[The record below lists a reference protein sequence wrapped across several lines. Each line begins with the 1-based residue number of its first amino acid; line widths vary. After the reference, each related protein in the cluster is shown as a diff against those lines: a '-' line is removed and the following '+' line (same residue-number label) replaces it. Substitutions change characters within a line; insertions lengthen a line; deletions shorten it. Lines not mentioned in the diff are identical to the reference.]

1 MEIYDLA
8 TFKSIFRGLDRAYG
22 QYRVGEQKENGK
34 QGGKAYITKGQIT
47 DQMWLDHLEGKQ
59 PSLGI
64 IPIMDDSKC
73 YWGCID
79 VDMYPLNLKELVQK
93 INSKNLPLIVC
104 RSKSG
109 GAHIFIFVKEPVAAQ
124 LMREKLSD
132 FAAFL
137 GFANCEIFP
146 KQIEIRADRGD
157 TGNFLNLPYFG
168 GSDPEI
174 AQRFAITPEG
184 KAYTLLEFF
193 KLHNE
198 RALTE
203 SDLKKLSATKKATGF
218 DGPPCLE
225 HLMNEKIPEGGR
237 DNTLYQYAVYAKKK
251 WPDEWQNKLDE
262 FNHNFMD
269 PILPSKQVLK
279 TISQHEKKEY
289 QFKCKDQPMCSVCNA
304 SLCKARQYGIG
315 NDYNHTVTDLTKYES
330 DDSVWFLNVDGRR
343 LCISTDEFFDQAK
356 FRKAC
361 MNTLNV
367 LPNKMAARDW
377 DARIQSLLAVVEVIE
392 MPEEVTKVG
401 RFDNYLESFL
411 SDQGEAMTID
421 EILIDKSW
429 SPEDEEVT
437 YFRLTSLENY
447 LTKKRFTNFSSTQM
461 CARIRELDGDSTKKK
476 IRGKLYHLW
485 YIPNKFKELDKK
497 DATDLPLPDLASTTP
512 F

>member
-1 MEIYDLA
+1 MLEYDIG
-8 TFKSIFRGLDRAYG
+8 TFKNIFRGLDRAYG

-47 DQMWLDHLEGKQ
+47 DQMWHDHLEGND

-79 VDMYPLNLKELVQK
+79 VDMYPLNLKELVQR
-93 INSKNLPLIVC
+93 INKKGLPLVVC

-109 GAHIFIFVKEPVAAQ
+109 GAHIFIFTKEPVTAS
-124 LMREKLSD
+124 LMRDKLAD
-132 FAAFL
+132 IAAFL

-168 GSDPEI
+168 AHKESNN
-174 AQRFAITPEG
+174 RYAIDNNG
-184 KAYTLLEFF
+184 KPYSLTEFF
-193 KLHNE
+193 TLHNKL
-198 RALTE
+198 ALTGVE
-203 SDLKKLSATKKATGF
+203 LQELSTTKKKDSLF

-251 WPDEWQNKLDE
+251 WPDEWQDKIDE
-262 FNHNFMD
+262 FNHKFMD

-279 TISQHEKKEY
+279 TVNQHEKKEY
-289 QFKCKDQPMCSVCNA
+289 QFKCKDQPMCSVCN
-304 SLCKARQYGIG
+304 SQLCRTRKFGIG
-315 NDYNHTVTDLTKYES
+315 NDYDHDVTDLTKYES
-330 DDSVWFLNVDGRR
+330 DESVWFLNVDGRR

-377 DARIQSLLAVVEVIE
+377 DARIQALLAMVEVIE

-401 RFDNYLESFL
+401 RFDNYMESFL

-421 EILIDKSW
+421 EILIDKAW

-437 YFRLTSLENY
+437 YFKLSSLENY

-461 CARIRELDGDSTKKK
+461 CARIRELNGDSIKKK
-476 IRGKLYHLW
+476 IRGKVHHLW
-485 YIPNKFKELDKK
+485 FVPRLK
-497 DATDLPLPDLASTTP
+497 DTDRSDLPLPNLDPTVP

>member
-1 MEIYDLA
+1 MEIYNLA
-8 TFKSIFRGLDRAYG
+8 TFKNIFRGLDRAYG
-22 QYRVGEQKENGK
+22 QYRAGEQKENGK
-34 QGGKAYITKGQIT
+34 QGGKAYIVKGQVT
-47 DQMWLDHLEGKQ
+47 DQMWLDHLEGKH

-64 IPIMDDSKC
+64 VTIMDDSNC

-79 VDMYPLNLKELVQK
+79 VDMYPLNLKEIVEK
-93 INSKNLPLIVC
+93 IASKALPLIVC

-109 GAHIFIFVKEPVAAQ
+109 GAHIFIFTTEPVSAK
-124 LMREKLSD
+124 LMRDKLSD
-132 FAAFL
+132 ISAFL

-174 AQRFAITPEG
+174 TQRFAIKLDGTP
-184 KAYTLLEFF
+184 YTLLEFF
-193 KLHNE
+193 ELHSKT
-198 RALTE
+198 ALNT
-203 SDLKKLSATKKATGF
+203 DQLKKLSTTQKAKSTGF

-251 WPDEWQNKLDE
+251 WPEVWADKVDE
-262 FNHNFMD
+262 FNHTFMD
-269 PILPSKQVLK
+269 PPMPSKQVLK
-279 TISQHEKKEY
+279 TIGQHEKKDY

-304 SLCKARQYGIG
+304 SLCKSRQYGIG
-315 NDYNHTVTDLTKYES
+315 NDYDHVVTDLTKYES

-356 FRKAC
+356 FRKSC
-361 MNTLNV
+361 MNSLNV
-367 LPNKMAARDW
+367 LPNRLAAKDW
-377 DARIQSLLAVVEVIE
+377 DIRIQSLLAVVEVIE

-401 RFDNYLESFL
+401 RFDSHLDSFL
-411 SDQGEAMTID
+411 SDQGEAMSID
-421 EILIDKSW
+421 EILIDKAW
-429 SPEDEEVT
+429 TPQDEEIT
-437 YFRLTSLENY
+437 YFRLSSLENY
-447 LTKKRFTNFSSTQM
+447 LNKKRFANFSSTQM
-461 CARIRELDGDSTKKK
+461 CARIRELDGSSTKKK

-485 YIPNKFKELDKK
+485 FIPNKFKDIDK
-497 DATDLPLPDLASTTP
+497 TDLPIPDLSEKTP